1 MRSLQREPGLL
12 LALLAVVLLVAIF
25 IVYPQLRVIAT
36 PGSGYVAF
44 LTGGTWQRA
53 LLNSLEVMALSTTS
67 AVILGFI
74 FAYAM
79 VYTDMPWK
87 PFFRLVGILP
97 LLSPPFVVAAA
108 YVILFGPRGVITYGI
123 FGQTI
128 SVFGLGGIWGVQTI
142 AFFPF
147 AYQLIADVLSR
158 SDARLEQAARNL
170 GAGPWQVFRT
180 VTLPLTRP
188 GLGAAILTTAIY
200 VLEDFGNPAL
210 IGGTFTVLPTQAY
223 GLISGFGDLPGATAV
238 STLLLALALVLY
250 LTKIRLDSGR
260 SFVTVSGRASSMP
273 RPPVPVRLKWAC
285 FSACLAL
292 SILILTV
299 YGSLLVSALTLNF
312 PTVMTP
318 TLQHFQ
324 YITTGTNGTAL
335 QNTLIFGLAAAAF
348 SAAFALLAGWLVQ
361 RVAFTGARALDF
373 LLIMPAAIPGLFFGI
388 GYATAFN
395 EPWLDWLGR
404 GYLIIIAMIFWNI
417 PIGYQAAVA
426 GLRQIDRTMDEAAT
440 SLGASSLR
448 GFRDILLPML
458 SGSLRVGFVT
468 TFVRAVTTLSVVIFL
483 FTPGSTVATIR
494 IYQLVNDLN
503 FGGATAFTV
512 ADIAMAIGALV
523 IVGLLARGRTAL
535 IGRAAAA
542 QVALVPPLEHTA
554 SGGSPL
560 AR

>member
-12 LALLAVVLLVAIF
+12 LALLAVIALVTVF
-25 IVYPQLRVIAT
+25 ILYPQLRVILT
-36 PGSGYVAF
+36 PGAGYIDF
-44 LTGGTWQRA
+44 FTGGSWVRA
-53 LLNSLEVMALSTTS
+53 TLNSLQVMALSTTS
-67 AVILGFI
+67 AVLLGFV

-79 VYTDMPWK
+79 VYTPMRWK
-87 PFFRLVGILP
+87 PFFRIVGILP

-108 YVILFGPRGVITYGI
+108 YVILFGPRGLITYGI

-128 SVFGLGGIWGVQTI
+128 SVFGLSGIWGVQTI

-180 VTLPLTRP
+180 VTLPLSRP

-210 IGGTFTVLPTQAY
+210 IGGTFTVLPVLAY
-223 GLISGFGDLPGATAV
+223 GQLSGFGDVQGATAV
-238 STLLLALALVLY
+238 STLLLGLAMTLY
-250 LTKIRLDSGR
+250 VAKIRLDGGR

-273 RPPVPVRLKWAC
+273 RPPVPPVLTWAC
-285 FSACLAL
+285 FVACLLL
-292 SILILTV
+292 SGLILLV

-312 PTVMTP
+312 PTNFTFTMK
-318 TLQHFQ
+318 HFE
-324 YITTGTNGTAL
+324 YITSGTNGTAL
-335 QNTLIFGLAAAAF
+335 QNTLVFGLAAAAF
-348 SAAFALLAGWLVQ
+348 SAAFAILAGWLVQ
-361 RVAFTGARALDF
+361 RVAFTGARVLDF

-395 EPWLDWLGR
+395 EVWLDWLDR
-404 GYLIIIAMIFWNI
+404 GVLIIIAMIFWNI
-417 PIGYQAAVA
+417 PVGYQAAVA
-426 GLRQIDRTMDEAAT
+426 GLRQIDKSLDEAAT

-448 GFRDILLPML
+448 GFRDVLLPML
-458 SGSLRVGFVT
+458 GGSLRVGFVT

-483 FTPGSTVATIR
+483 FTPASTVATIR

-503 FGGATAFTV
+503 FGAATAFTV
-512 ADIAMAIGALV
+512 ADIGMAIVALSV
-523 IVGLLARGRTAL
+523 IAVLARGR
-535 IGRAAAA
+535 
-542 QVALVPPLEHTA
+542 VALGA
-554 SGGSPL
+554 
-560 AR
+560 ARA